1 MSVDFLADAATV
13 SEPDAMRQELIME
26 YVDALFRGWQR
37 VSPVLC
43 RSPVLRHNGLA
54 LVPGRILPTQDQSD
68 TEKVV
73 GEEMLIDFV
82 IYSGENKPGGRAS

>member
-37 VSPVLC
+37 VSPRPCCAVRPCCGTMDWLW
-43 RSPVLRHNGLA
+43 
-54 LVPGRILPTQDQSD
+54 
-68 TEKVV
+68 
-73 GEEMLIDFV
+73 
-82 IYSGENKPGGRAS
+82 YRAEYYPPKINQIPKR